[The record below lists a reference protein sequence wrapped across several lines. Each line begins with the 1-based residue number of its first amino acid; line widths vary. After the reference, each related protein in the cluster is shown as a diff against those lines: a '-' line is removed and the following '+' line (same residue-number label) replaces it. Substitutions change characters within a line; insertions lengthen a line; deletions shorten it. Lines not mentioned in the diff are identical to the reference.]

1 MARKPRIHTPGA
13 IYHVILRGNARQDIF
28 SDDKDRYRF
37 YEILQ
42 KSRER
47 FLHRIHA
54 FCLMTN
60 HVHLEIQVGEIPLSR
75 IMQNV
80 SLRYTQWFNWRHKKS
95 GHVFQGRYK
104 AVMVDADAYL
114 LELAAY
120 IHLNPVRAC
129 ITDQPENFRWSSHRA
144 YLGKESLSWLES
156 GCILSQFSTNERMA
170 RTKFADFVGERVT
183 EGRREAFHGEKN
195 IDSRI
200 FGDDSFVADVLAE
213 AESLPEQKPDVN
225 AVVAAVKKLYEITD
239 DRLRAQSR
247 ERVLSEARGLAAWAT
262 LELSGGKLTELARK
276 LGREPSTLTCAVRQ
290 IEKRRGK
297 DPLLD
302 DKLERLRRDLLKS
315 SYQVLTP

>member
-13 IYHVILRGNARQDIF
+13 IYHVILRGNDRQDIF

-42 KSRER
+42 KSCER
-47 FLHRIHA
+47 FRHRIHA

-60 HVHLEIQVGEIPLSR
+60 HVHLAVQVGEIPLSR

-120 IHLNPVRAC
+120 IHLNPVRAR
-129 ITDQPENFRWSSHRA
+129 ITDRPEKHRWSSHWA
-144 YLGKESLSWLES
+144 YLGKESLSWLETGS
-156 GCILSQFSTNERMA
+156 ILSQFSMKVSEA
-170 RTKFADFVGERVT
+170 HAKFAEFVGERVA
-183 EGRREAFHGEKN
+183 EGRREEFHGEKN

-200 FGDDSFVADVLAE
+200 FGDDSFINVVLAK
-213 AESLPEQKPDVN
+213 AESLPEQKPDVKS
-225 AVVAAVKKLYEITD
+225 VVAAVKKLYEISD
-239 DRLRAQSR
+239 DRLRAEGQ
-247 ERVLSEARGLAAWAT
+247 ERLASEARSLAAWAT
-262 LELSGGKLTELARK
+262 LELSDGKLTELSRHV
-276 LGREPSTLTCAVRQ
+276 GRDPSTLTCAVRRL
-290 IEKRRGK
+290 EKRRER
-297 DPLLD
+297 DSLLA
-302 DKLERLRRDLLKS
+302 DKMERLRRELLNVQVFKS
-315 SYQVLTP
+315 